1 MPSPVRGACGAAPA
15 AGAMVSPTP
24 AALARLEPEFW
35 NALDQISK
43 REKMSRDELIRRIY
57 GRQQLPVA

>member
-1 MPSPVRGACGAAPA
+1 
-15 AGAMVSPTP
+15 MVSPTP